1 MAFHPLPPASAPRLA
16 GRNIGLLATVLFSM
30 VAASSHAAGQT
41 PHARQEPSAP
51 HQQVSLRDR
60 LVTGL
65 RATRQDDIAYC
76 ERVAEATRTG
86 SLPAK
91 LVDSTYFWAIN
102 RQAEYPLPGFAK
114 ALAIQCQRLGITWQ

>member
-1 MAFHPLPPASAPRLA
+1 MASRLPPTFNAKL
-16 GRNIGLLATVLFSM
+16 IGHGLRQFATVLFSV
-30 VAASSHAAGQT
+30 VAASSHAVGQA
-41 PHARQEPSAP
+41 PHNQQPPSAP
-51 HQQVSLRDR
+51 HQQVSLKDR

-65 RATRQDDIAYC
+65 RATQQDDIAYC

-86 SLPAK
+86 NLPAK

-114 ALAIQCQRLGITWQ
+114 ALAIQCKRLGIAWR

>member
-1 MAFHPLPPASAPRLA
+1 MALHLPPACTTWLA
-16 GRNIGLLATVLFSM
+16 RRSIRLLATVLFSA
-30 VAASSHAAGQT
+30 VAASCHAAGQT
-41 PHARQEPSAP
+41 PHNRQEPSAP
-51 HQQVSLRDR
+51 HQQVSLKDR
-60 LVTGL
+60 LITGL

-114 ALAIQCQRLGITWQ
+114 ALAIQCQRLGITWP